1 MYRGPWTRQRAGW
14 NRGVNFQPWLSFRQD
29 FLILEIGTQWNKAC
43 ADVHHLSFSWC
54 EASLSFPAF
63 FVSVP
68 NQLLCTAAVPLPF
81 LLHLTALTS
90 TDRAISISAAVLLNC
105 NFPIFIGKLNWDIC
119 NDPRRRLAQHSITQH
134 RNSEWQSN
142 GGSKWNSAGNPQSQ
156 QQLKFKT
163 CLAPCIC
170 ISHSYQYWLV
180 L

>member
-1 MYRGPWTRQRAGW
+1 MYRGPWTGQRAGW
-14 NRGVNFQPWLSFRQD
+14 NRGVNSQPWLWLRQD
-29 FLILEIGTQWNKAC
+29 FLIHEIEHNEIKPVLMCTTSASP
-43 ADVHHLSFSWC
+43 DVLS
-54 EASLSFPAF
+54 SLSFPAI

-68 NQLLCTAAVPLPF
+68 NQLLCTAAVSFPF

-90 TDRAISISAAVLLNC
+90 RDRAISISAAVLLNC

-119 NDPRRRLAQHSITQH
+119 NDPRRKLAQHSITQH
-134 RNSEWQSN
+134 RNSECQSN
-142 GGSKWNSAGNPQSQ
+142 GSSKWSCAGIPQSQ
-156 QQLKFKT
+156 QLEFKT